1 MRDSAEIVSGPN
13 RKMSMVAE
21 HKPEV
26 EKELGEIRK
35 EVIEARN
42 LVIKTDNLLKNL
54 HAELKLVGKRQEDF
68 QKRSYISSG
77 VAYALFA
84 LLCIGAA
91 VGISSASSSSATG
104 ERERLEKTVAELT
117 TQLEKQRGE
126 MNASQ
131 NAQRSAAEVYKLMT
145 TLPGDERLKGID
157 ALVKLDTSRLSS
169 LEKQALNDRAELLR
183 REVGGAAFERGKSAF
198 RRNDMPGVVAELTR
212 FLAMNPGQADMLDAS
227 FFLGTAYNSLKKH
240 EEAVTLLSRFV
251 EGDKKSK
258 TRDYAMLL
266 LAQSL
271 QETGQLQKGA
281 DLIRDAIGTYPNS
294 EFQSQMRGRLAT
306 IKRAMNP
313 QPAADAAP
321 ATAGA
326 TPGQ

>member
-1 MRDSAEIVSGPN
+1 MRESAEIVSGPN
-13 RKMSMVAE
+13 RKMSMAAE
-21 HKPEV
+21 QKSDV

-35 EVIEARN
+35 EVVEARN

-68 QKRSYISSG
+68 QKRSYLSSG

-84 LLCIGAA
+84 ILCIGAA
-91 VGISSASSSSATG
+91 WAISSARTSTATG

-117 TQLEKQRGE
+117 TQMDKQRAE
-126 MNASQ
+126 SSASQ
-131 NAQRSAAEVYKLMT
+131 SAERSAAEVYKLMT

-169 LEKQALNDRAELLR
+169 LEKQALNDRAVSLR
-183 REVGGAAFERGKSAF
+183 REVGDSAFERGKSAF
-198 RRNDMPGVVAELTR
+198 RRNEMPNVVSELSR
-212 FLAMNPGQADMLDAS
+212 FLAMNPAQGDMLDAS
-227 FFLGTAYNSLKKH
+227 FFLGTAYNQLKKH
-240 EEAVTLLSRFV
+240 DQAVPLLSRFV
-251 EGDKKSK
+251 EGDRKSK

-271 QETGQLQKGA
+271 QETNQMQKGL
-281 DLIRDAIGTYPNS
+281 DLIRDAIATYPNS
-294 EFQSQMRGRLAT
+294 EFAPQMRGRLAT

-313 QPAADAAP
+313 EAAAP
-321 ATAGA
+321 GAATAGA
-326 TPGQ
+326 GGQ

>member
-1 MRDSAEIVSGPN
+1 MAAEQ
-13 RKMSMVAE
+13 
-21 HKPEV
+21 KPEV

-84 LLCIGAA
+84 ILCIGAA

-117 TQLEKQRGE
+117 TQMEKQRGE

-157 ALVKLDTSRLSS
+157 ALVKLDTARLSS

-198 RRNDMPGVVAELTR
+198 RRNDMQGVVNELTR

-240 EEAVTLLSRFV
+240 EQAVPLLSRFV

-281 DLIRDAIGTYPNS
+281 DVVRDAIGTYPNS
-294 EFQSQMRGRLAT
+294 EFHGQMRGRLAT

-313 QPAADAAP
+313 TPEAAAP

-326 TPGQ
+326 APGQ

>member
-1 MRDSAEIVSGPN
+1 MAAEQ
-13 RKMSMVAE
+13 
-21 HKPEV
+21 KPEV

-68 QKRSYISSG
+68 QKRSYVSSG

-84 LLCIGAA
+84 ILCIGAA
-91 VGISSASSSSATG
+91 VGISSARTSTATG

-117 TQLEKQRGE
+117 TLLDKQRGE

-131 NAQRSAAEVYKLMT
+131 NAERSAAEVYKLMT

-169 LEKQALNDRAELLR
+169 LEKQALNDRAESLR
-183 REVGGAAFERGKSAF
+183 REVGDSAFERGKSAF
-198 RRNDMPGVVAELTR
+198 RRNDMPTVVSELSR
-212 FLAMNPGQADMLDAS
+212 FLAMNPGQNDMLDAS
-227 FFLGTAYNSLKKH
+227 FFLGTAYNQLKKH
-240 EEAVTLLSRFV
+240 DQAAPLLSRFV
-251 EGDKKSK
+251 EGDKRSK

-271 QETGQLQKGA
+271 QETNQMQKGL
-281 DLIRDAIGTYPNS
+281 DLIREAIATYPNS
-294 EFQSQMRGRLAT
+294 EFAPQMRGRLAT
-306 IKRAMNP
+306 IKRAMSP
-313 QPAADAAP
+313 EAATPGAGAPGAAP
-321 ATAGA
+321 TAGA
-326 TPGQ
+326 SAQ

>member
-1 MRDSAEIVSGPN
+1 MRDSAEVVSGPH

-21 HKPEV
+21 QKPEM

-117 TQLEKQRGE
+117 TQMEKQRAD
-126 MNASQ
+126 MNGLQ

-198 RRNDMPGVVAELTR
+198 RRNDMPGVVSELTR
-212 FLAMNPGQADMLDAS
+212 FLAMNPGQSDMLDAS

-240 EEAVTLLSRFV
+240 EQAVPLLTRFV
-251 EGDKKSK
+251 EQDKKSK

-271 QETGQLQKGA
+271 QETGQLQKGV

-294 EFQSQMRGRLAT
+294 EFHGQMRGRLAT

-313 QPAADAAP
+313 AP
-321 ATAGA
+321 EATAGA
-326 TPGQ
+326 APGQ

>member
-1 MRDSAEIVSGPN
+1 MAAEQ
-13 RKMSMVAE
+13 
-21 HKPEV
+21 KPEV

-84 LLCIGAA
+84 ILCIGAA

-117 TQLEKQRGE
+117 TQMEKQRGE

-157 ALVKLDTSRLSS
+157 ALVKLDTARLSS

-198 RRNDMPGVVAELTR
+198 RRNDMQGVVNELTR

-240 EEAVTLLSRFV
+240 EQAVPLLSRFV

-281 DLIRDAIGTYPNS
+281 DVVRDAIGTYPNS
-294 EFQSQMRGRLAT
+294 EFQGQMRGRLAT

-313 QPAADAAP
+313 TPEAAAP

-326 TPGQ
+326 APGQ